1 MSYDLNV
8 LVLNQENASVLPF
21 SSEIQILNEF
31 QEILRYKEIWK
42 HMTGMRGVWY
52 LLGVDDE
59 DGFNAMPIIDADF
72 NVCLK
77 NQQMP
82 YWVLDEDVRSNL
94 SPLIALEKYKHDFEK
109 ILNFL
114 IQESPSKS
122 IMFLARYQ
130 GGETEIVCGVI
141 KYLEFKKLLDE
152 RKILFNVCYIISE
165 R

>member
-21 SSEIQILNEF
+21 ASEIQIVDEF

-42 HMTGMRGVWY
+42 YMTETRGVWY
-52 LLGVDDE
+52 LLGIE
-59 DGFNAMPIIDADF
+59 EGGWFNAMSIIDADF
-72 NVCLK
+72 NACLESR
-77 NQQMP
+77 QMP
-82 YWVLDEDVRSNL
+82 YWVSDEDVKSNL
-94 SPLIALEKYKHDFEK
+94 NPLIAQEKYRHDFEK
-109 ILNFL
+109 ILSFL

-130 GGETEIVCGVI
+130 GGETEIICGVM

-165 R
+165 